1 MKTTV
6 AITCLLIITT
16 ISACKKE
23 QPNQEHLNILKESAQ
38 MWHFK
43 SIQLHEKYK
52 NDSIQS
58 INQSDYK
65 DALKE
70 SKYILKLHEQYLKCT
85 YDSTQ
90 NISYDSLLVY
100 EKLLA
105 KKLPANYQIPKI
117 EDRTNLGYWVK
128 IVQLSKRE
136 FKIIRR
142 FEPWLGSSIYCGFKK
157 YRYQTD
163 DSLKVNRPVNLLI
176 LEYSD
181 IEHGFLNYSLGDI
194 RTWINDYP
202 LQIQYETTK
211 VNGIT
216 ILRFIPNQSGLYTI
230 KVPLKFKDYPALN
243 NTMLCEIKV
252 AN

>member
-1 MKTTV
+1 M
-6 AITCLLIITT
+6 

-23 QPNQEHLNILKESAQ
+23 QPNQEHINILKESAQ

-43 SIQLHEKYK
+43 SIELVEKYK
-52 NDSIQS
+52 STFEQS
-58 INQSDYK
+58 VNQQK
-65 DALKE
+65 DKIWLEE
-70 SKYILKLHEQYLKCT
+70 SKYILKLHEKYLKCT

-90 NISYDSLLVY
+90 SISYDSLLVY

-105 KKLPANYQIPKI
+105 KKLPTNYQVSKI
-117 EDRTNLGYWVK
+117 EDRTELGYGLK

-136 FKIIRR
+136 CDIIRR
-142 FEPWLGSSIYCGFKK
+142 FAPWFGWSTYCGFKK
-157 YRYQTD
+157 YRYQTE

-181 IEHGFLNYSLGDI
+181 IEHGFLNYSLGDV
-194 RTWINDYP
+194 RTFINNHP
-202 LQIQYETTK
+202 LKIQYEITK

-252 AN
+252 TD